1 MPSTRVLLVAVIL
14 AAVASVQGH
23 ATAPAPS
30 AVGQCTAEYISEL
43 RNCVDFRLGR
53 VDLRNLANERKRCC
67 RNVCG
72 KPRATECLCAAFK
85 RARDVID
92 RANFTGEV
100 NAVLF
105 ICGEPR
111 FPGLACPAFTSG

>member
-1 MPSTRVLLVAVIL
+1 MPSTRVLIVAVIL

-43 RNCVDFRLGR
+43 RHCVDFRLGR

-67 RNVCG
+67 RNPERLREAESHGV
-72 KPRATECLCAAFK
+72 PVRRLQ
-85 RARDVID
+85 
-92 RANFTGEV
+92 
-100 NAVLF
+100 
-105 ICGEPR
+105 
-111 FPGLACPAFTSG
+111 ACPRRH